1 MSAETQSPAAPAPSG
16 QWRTDTF
23 VAVATV
29 VANLLGYGFNL
40 IMSHVLG
47 PSGFGELGALLGVA
61 LVASVPGT
69 AFQAFTARRIAQRDS
84 PPSGDGRLLWQS
96 VQLAVGV
103 GLIML
108 VIAPALRAFLH
119 IGSWA
124 SLVWLAALLVPSTV
138 AFGCQGVLQGRHRFH
153 ALGVVLVIVQTARFA
168 SGCVTAL
175 LSGGVVMSLALTTVL
190 TAAVVLVAVPATAR
204 LHWATL
210 EHRTLTVLARDAG
223 AVLGVLVLANLDLLL
238 ARHYLPHHEAG
249 LYAGGNL
256 ITKAAFWGPSFI
268 ATVTYPRLTRAHRRA
283 ITLRRGALLL
293 GGLGGLGIALAAAC
307 APLVPVLL
315 GQAYQEVA
323 SLAWLFAAQG
333 ALLAGVLFGVYA
345 GLAVHDRRLAVLVW
359 CVMVV
364 ETACIA
370 LWWHGT
376 IVQIL
381 ATMVSG
387 SVVLVILAAVL
398 EGPNLRRLADRSAH
412 EV

>member
-1 MSAETQSPAAPAPSG
+1 MSSETQKPAATTAPG

-40 IMSHVLG
+40 IMSHALG

-69 AFQAFTARRIAQRDS
+69 ALQAFIARRIAQHNYS
-84 PPSGDGRLLWQS
+84 PDGDGRLLWQS
-96 VQLAVGV
+96 IQLAVAV
-103 GLIML
+103 GLIVL
-108 VIAPALRAFLH
+108 VCAPALRAFLH
-119 IGSWA
+119 ISSWA
-124 SLVWLAALLVPSTV
+124 ALVWLAALLVPSTV

-153 ALGVVLVIVQTARFA
+153 ALGVVLVLVQAARFLA
-168 SGCVTAL
+168 GCGAAAL
-175 LSGGVVMSLALTTVL
+175 HGGVATSLALATVL
-190 TAAVVLVAVPATAR
+190 TGVVVLVAVPATAHLR
-204 LHWATL
+204 WAPL
-210 EHRTLTVLARDAG
+210 EQRTLAVLARDAG

-268 ATVTYPRLTRAHRRA
+268 ATVTYPRLTSAHRRPA
-283 ITLRRGALLL
+283 ILRRGAVLLA
-293 GGLGGLGIALAAAC
+293 GLGGLGIAFAAIC
-307 APLVPVLL
+307 APLVPLML
-315 GQAYQEVA
+315 GEAYQDVA

-359 CVMVV
+359 CVLVA
-364 ETACIA
+364 ETMCIV
-370 LWWHGT
+370 LWWHNS

-381 ATMVSG
+381 VTMVAG
-387 SVVLVILAAVL
+387 SIVLVSLAAAL
-398 EGPNLRRLADRSAH
+398 EGANMRRLVDQYR
-412 EV
+412 